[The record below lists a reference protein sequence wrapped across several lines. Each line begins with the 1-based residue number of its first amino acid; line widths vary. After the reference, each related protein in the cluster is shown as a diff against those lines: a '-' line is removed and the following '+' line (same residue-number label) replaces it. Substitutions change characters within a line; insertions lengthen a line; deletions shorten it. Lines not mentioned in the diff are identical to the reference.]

1 MKHTEVPDPQVEMRD
16 QQQFDDSVNRKG
28 KVVLEWLAG
37 AGIFAAVLM
46 SAIALVQSGQ
56 HSESTASASS
66 TPVLKQPAAT
76 ANALASP
83 TAPAETAYT
92 TITPSSK
99 KGPDGQMHDAFSN
112 TNFTVKVGQPLKIV
126 VDNVDEG
133 SHSLTAPVANVNLVV
148 TPGKHTYTVVFTKAG
163 KFQWY
168 CVVPCDDDTKGW
180 AMQHPGYMSGYFTVT
195 A

>member
-1 MKHTEVPDPQVEMRD
+1 MKHTDVPDAQTEARD
-16 QQQFDDSVNRKG
+16 QHEFDEVVNRKG

-37 AGIFAAVLM
+37 AGIFAAVVM

-56 HSESTASASS
+56 HSESAASASV

-83 TAPAETAYT
+83 TAATEVAYT
-92 TITPSSK
+92 TITPLSK
-99 KGPDGQMHDAFSN
+99 KGPEGKMHDAFSN

-126 VDNVDEG
+126 VNNTDEG
-133 SHSLTAPVANVNLVV
+133 SHSLTSPVANVNLVV

-168 CVVPCDDDTKGW
+168 CVIPCDDDTKGW
-180 AMQHPGYMSGYFTVT
+180 AMQHSGYMSGYFNV
-195 A
+195 AA